1 MPYLVSSIIAIVA
14 ALIVLMTRYE
24 ADDSAITAEI
34 ERAKS
39 MFITIDGFVNTYIQS
54 GGDMAM
60 GDTINTETYKKINF
74 ATLYK
79 DGILFGNISKENI
92 LKVNLNDSKQSSEET
107 DKNKFFESQLQF
119 PNSNII
125 WQIVPIVIGDKYKDS
140 TGIEKDISTSA
151 GAGYKIFVNFT
162 NNPTLKNKDSFS
174 ENFFGKE
181 VCEKTFFGTFLSD
194 GIDFD
199 TNFKIVQTGNLK
211 DGKFVC
217 IVFK

>member
-1 MPYLVSSIIAIVA
+1 MPYLVSSIIAIVT
-14 ALIVLMTRYE
+14 ALIILMTRYE
-24 ADDSAITAEI
+24 ADDSTITSEI

-39 MFITIDGFVNTYIQS
+39 MFTTIDGFVNTYIQS
-54 GGDMAM
+54 GGDMTM

-92 LKVNLNDSKQSSEET
+92 LKVNLNDNKHSSEET

-140 TGIEKDISTSA
+140 SGIEKDISTSA

-199 TNFKIVQTGNLK
+199 ANFKIVQTGNLK
-211 DGKFVC
+211 DSKFVC

>member
-24 ADDSAITAEI
+24 ADDSAITAEV

-54 GGDMAM
+54 GGDMTM
-60 GDTINTETYKKINF
+60 GDTINTEAYKKINF
-74 ATLYK
+74 ASLYK

>member
-14 ALIVLMTRYE
+14 ALIILMTRYE
-24 ADDSAITAEI
+24 ADDSAITAEV

-54 GGDMAM
+54 GGDMTM
-60 GDTINTETYKKINF
+60 GDTINTEAYKKINF
-74 ATLYK
+74 ASLYK